1 MTSSSLADRLGGEKT
16 LPRDVQSDLELAD
29 AVRSGLSYSAVEHV
43 IERGMLLPA
52 EVYELV
58 GSRRSLDRKKK
69 EDRVLS
75 PVESDRLARVARLIG
90 RAEEALGDRDAA
102 HRWLR
107 KQNRALGGRRPLDL
121 LASDI
126 GARTVEQA
134 LGRIEHGVHS

>member
-1 MTSSSLADRLGGEKT
+1 MTSTTLADRLGGEKT
-16 LPRDVQSDLELAD
+16 LSRDVQSDLELAD

-43 IERGMLLPA
+43 IESGMLSVA

-69 EDRVLS
+69 DDRVLS
-75 PVESDRLARVARLIG
+75 SVESDRLARAARLIG
-90 RAEEALGDRDAA
+90 RAEGALGDRDAA

-126 GARTVEQA
+126 GARTVEEA
-134 LGRIEHGVHS
+134 LGRIEHGVYS